1 MTLTLQADSAG
12 TRYVKIDATN
22 IDRIQGETGGRETI
36 VCYKGVTWTKDGKM
50 KYVNTNITVFEPVED
65 VIKKFE
71 KTGQRMK
78 SFQCY
83 TNDKDIER
91 VINGG
96 LLRMTNL
103 AGGVIM
109 DTDLKDPRGKL
120 RCLQQAEDEKR
131 KGVKNNEIYY
141 TNRRKPRNKKIHDKR

>member
-22 IDRIQGETGGRETI
+22 IDRIQGETGGRKTI
-36 VCYKGVTWTKDGKM
+36 VCYQGVTWDKEGKM
-50 KYVNTNITVFEPVED
+50 KSVNTSITIFEPVED

-71 KTGQRMK
+71 ESGRKMK

-91 VINGG
+91 YINGG
-96 LLRMTNL
+96 
-103 AGGVIM
+103 
-109 DTDLKDPRGKL
+109 
-120 RCLQQAEDEKR
+120 
-131 KGVKNNEIYY
+131 Y
-141 TNRRKPRNKKIHDKR
+141 

>member
-1 MTLTLQADSAG
+1 MTLTLKVNEAG
-12 TRYVKIDATN
+12 TRYAKIDATN

-36 VCYKGVTWTKDGKM
+36 VCYKGVTWTKEGKM

-71 KTGQRMK
+71 ESGQKMK

-91 VINGG
+91 YIN
-96 LLRMTNL
+96 
-103 AGGVIM
+103 
-109 DTDLKDPRGKL
+109 RG
-120 RCLQQAEDEKR
+120 
-131 KGVKNNEIYY
+131 Y
-141 TNRRKPRNKKIHDKR
+141 

>member
-1 MTLTLQADSAG
+1 MTLTLQVDRME

-22 IDRIQGETGGRETI
+22 IDRIQGETGGLKTI
-36 VCYKGVTWTKDGKM
+36 VCYRGVTWDKDGGM

-71 KTGQRMK
+71 ESGQRMK

-83 TNDKDIER
+83 TDDREIER

-96 LLRMTNL
+96 Y
-103 AGGVIM
+103 
-109 DTDLKDPRGKL
+109 
-120 RCLQQAEDEKR
+120 LQ
-131 KGVKNNEIYY
+131 
-141 TNRRKPRNKKIHDKR
+141 